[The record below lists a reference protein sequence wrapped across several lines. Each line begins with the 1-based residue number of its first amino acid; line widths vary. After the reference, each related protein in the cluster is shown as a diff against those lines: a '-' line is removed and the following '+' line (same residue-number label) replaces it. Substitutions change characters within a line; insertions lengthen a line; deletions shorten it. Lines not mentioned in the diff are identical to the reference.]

1 MLKDSGFFL
10 HPYLLVVIHLYW
22 GKPESIHSG
31 SSYLKLIV
39 FSFSFYIY
47 IYINIYIYI
56 ILYYIYTYIYI
67 YICIYIY
74 IYIYILIV
82 FIRPK
87 LNSIYEIHNHY
98 WIILLSEALDL
109 VTYKKTN
116 LDSISEIVLTPY
128 VTVEMVL
135 KQLIRSFSTALTL
148 MFKGKPSLTKSPV
161 SKTRL

>member
-47 IYINIYIYI
+47 IYM
-56 ILYYIYTYIYI
+56 
-67 YICIYIY
+67 YIY

-116 LDSISEIVLTPY
+116 LDSISEIVLTAY

>member
-10 HPYLLVVIHLYW
+10 HPYLLVVIHLYG

-31 SSYLKLIV
+31 SSYLKLIM
-39 FSFSFYIY
+39 FSFSFYIYLY

-56 ILYYIYTYIYI
+56 L
-67 YICIYIY
+67 YIY

-87 LNSIYEIHNHY
+87 LNNIYEIHNHS
-98 WIILLSEALDL
+98 WIILLDEALDL
-109 VTYKKTN
+109 VTYEKKN

-128 VTVEMVL
+128 VTVEIVL
-135 KQLIRSFSTALTL
+135 NQLIRSFSTALTL